1 MSISA
6 YELVGLMQ
14 IKLFGAYVPE
24 EPENYSFKYVDEKG
38 RPKKVEHD
46 GLESS
51 SEMIDHKYTE
61 EMLSLG
67 GILDRNKKRCV
78 QEENFK
84 KAKEAQLAQRL
95 LKKATKEME
104 ELEKDKNDAIQ
115 EEDFQRAQD
124 LKDEMKTLRANVL
137 AAIDPK
143 LLEDVPNDPGP
154 SSDDVTIRK
163 PASIYETDGLVPPP
177 KLFQPIRGLFCV
189 LRGTEPIKLSPRS
202 TVGTSASHRVKTGV
216 SAIPDSPTPR
226 EDRHL
231 LNGSPTRSEI
241 RSPKPI
247 GDLPLRPV
255 ARSPIRKSPKPAT
268 PPRTSNSTKS
278 PTRTPSRKIR
288 TASTP
293 SFHERRPATRESYIP
308 ARSEKSRQ
316 KTSGN
321 RFYEKENMVV
331 PAALKGRRTSDPEIQ
346 THRRH
351 REEPPALTEAEFLD
365 AIHSSDRS
373 MASRAIDTFGLT
385 TVQKIYSKN
394 FNQRR
399 EGLQELQEK
408 LENSSGVY
416 TSALDLFRYIGET
429 FIPENRLEKS
439 GAQKYATATAE
450 PLISVLGN
458 SAKICK
464 AFMPRLLARFESG
477 GQKSDRPRAEIVY
490 ERAKA
495 LGIPQPEAGL
505 DEKAVGKFSIAAMKH
520 SDSEVKTIGKK
531 FFVMVY
537 ENGDRKALR
546 KMLPDDSPST
556 RNPVYR
562 QLHEELRRIDD
573 GEGRGESRGRRTGCL
588 RIQKTAEKQFATSK
602 RWEIEIRHPE
612 ADEEKSLGNVKNGMK
627 NVNAGIAIAEG
638 KKKPEEVLQPKA
650 IEKMNAKA
658 AKAQTQKR
666 MDARSRFADELGV
679 NRDKIRYSQS
689 NYHYEIQKYGNTV
702 NAKQKAGKPF
712 FNSKMER
719 LQMVDAAVGAGLQT
733 GQAICEL
740 TGFNPRQ
747 ELDKLIGKDIMP
759 KVMMAWKIIQG
770 PLQIIGALY
779 PPLGIAVGIVSGIMM
794 LLDQPPPTDAPTPD
808 PIYDYL
814 AEMHNSLS
822 NQLADLSDQMTKGF
836 KDLNL
841 AIEKQTQQILDR
853 IEDEWRITEEYR
865 DRMNSRLKSHDFD
878 PNILDETSRLLL
890 NIHFQAIVPFSTYHG
905 AIWTNDTKSLKA
917 YLDRM
922 EDDYNALLAM
932 DTELR
937 QICAD
942 YHIIAHGDSQKG
954 QEVLAKLAQG
964 VFGQIHPHNG
974 DFGEAFS
981 AALQERFSWVTADG
995 NRTAAAR
1002 YAIVAKTVQDKQAV
1016 RDWGPLQE
1024 IESGLFIGA
1033 RFLAQHPA
1041 TGQYYEI
1048 YVRSVDLESTPETRS
1063 AEESALRIQMG
1074 EALMKIT
1081 SDDLPS
1087 LQASYC
1093 RRKVDSFAPDA
1104 NGTMIAEPGDLEKCS
1119 GAMRIEKGEL
1129 DQLHL
1134 WPPEGQIF
1142 KEGGGLIP
1150 GCCFGKTMARVC
1162 HCVLWLS

>member
-1 MSISA
+1 MATELEFRVIQVNKLVDYDEISQQMLVTEPWSSA
-6 YELVGLMQ
+6 KDCEYPQILLIETRRKANVEKMQILAHNRFIPQKIEIETNRQHILSDGEKSYTRLGEVSFKEKKSSATKHELKSVFMDETLSRIRLRIGENYINRHSNPYNQVGLMQ

-163 PASIYETDGLVPPP
+163 PASIYETDGPVPPP
-177 KLFQPIRGLFCV
+177 KLFQPIQ
-189 LRGTEPIKLSPRS
+189 LSPRS
-202 TVGTSASHRVKTGV
+202 TVGTSANQRVKTGV
-216 SAIPDSPTPR
+216 STIPDSPTPR

-255 ARSPIRKSPKPAT
+255 ARS
-268 PPRTSNSTKS
+268 
-278 PTRTPSRKIR
+278 
-288 TASTP
+288 
-293 SFHERRPATRESYIP
+293 
-308 ARSEKSRQ
+308 EKSRQ

-331 PAALKGRRTSDPEIQ
+331 PVALKGRRTSDPEIQ

-351 REEPPALTEAEFLD
+351 REEPPALTEAGFLD

-408 LENSSGVY
+408 LENSSGTKKAGPALDAALPLLTRCLRDTLYAVY
-416 TSALDLFRYIGET
+416 TSALDLFRYIGQT

-458 SAKICK
+458 SAKDQRLPSETVDALSDVLAADPKICK

-505 DEKAVGKFSIAAMKH
+505 DEKTVGKFSIAAMKH

-531 FFVMVY
+531 LFVMAY

-573 GEGRGESRGRRTGCL
+573 GEGRGESRGRRTGTSSSSTRRRDSDASESRKPLKSNL
-588 RIQKTAEKQFATSK
+588 RPASVGRSRSGIRKQTRRGSRVRLPTAEQPEQKEELDLDNTS
-602 RWEIEIRHPE
+602 RHPE
-612 ADEEKSLGNVKNGMK
+612 E
-627 NVNAGIAIAEG
+627 
-638 KKKPEEVLQPKA
+638 
-650 IEKMNAKA
+650 
-658 AKAQTQKR
+658 AQ
-666 MDARSRFADELGV
+666 
-679 NRDKIRYSQS
+679 
-689 NYHYEIQKYGNTV
+689 
-702 NAKQKAGKPF
+702 
-712 FNSKMER
+712 
-719 LQMVDAAVGAGLQT
+719 
-733 GQAICEL
+733 
-740 TGFNPRQ
+740 
-747 ELDKLIGKDIMP
+747 
-759 KVMMAWKIIQG
+759 
-770 PLQIIGALY
+770 
-779 PPLGIAVGIVSGIMM
+779 
-794 LLDQPPPTDAPTPD
+794 
-808 PIYDYL
+808 
-814 AEMHNSLS
+814 
-822 NQLADLSDQMTKGF
+822 
-836 KDLNL
+836 
-841 AIEKQTQQILDR
+841 LDR
-853 IEDEWRITEEYR
+853 
-865 DRMNSRLKSHDFD
+865 K
-878 PNILDETSRLLL
+878 
-890 NIHFQAIVPFSTYHG
+890 
-905 AIWTNDTKSLKA
+905 
-917 YLDRM
+917 
-922 EDDYNALLAM
+922 
-932 DTELR
+932 
-937 QICAD
+937 
-942 YHIIAHGDSQKG
+942 
-954 QEVLAKLAQG
+954 
-964 VFGQIHPHNG
+964 
-974 DFGEAFS
+974 
-981 AALQERFSWVTADG
+981 
-995 NRTAAAR
+995 
-1002 YAIVAKTVQDKQAV
+1002 
-1016 RDWGPLQE
+1016 
-1024 IESGLFIGA
+1024 
-1033 RFLAQHPA
+1033 
-1041 TGQYYEI
+1041 
-1048 YVRSVDLESTPETRS
+1048 
-1063 AEESALRIQMG
+1063 
-1074 EALMKIT
+1074 
-1081 SDDLPS
+1081 
-1087 LQASYC
+1087 
-1093 RRKVDSFAPDA
+1093 
-1104 NGTMIAEPGDLEKCS
+1104 
-1119 GAMRIEKGEL
+1119 
-1129 DQLHL
+1129 
-1134 WPPEGQIF
+1134 
-1142 KEGGGLIP
+1142 
-1150 GCCFGKTMARVC
+1150 
-1162 HCVLWLS
+1162 